1 MGLNVNNYMA
11 VVNKEEKSEAAE
23 KVMMILKLAVTTV
36 QPFGGVQLS
45 KDTGVSQREQ

>member
-1 MGLNVNNYMA
+1 MA
-11 VVNKEEKSEAAE
+11 VVNNEEKSEAAE
-23 KVMMILKLAVTTV
+23 KAMVVVKLGVTTV